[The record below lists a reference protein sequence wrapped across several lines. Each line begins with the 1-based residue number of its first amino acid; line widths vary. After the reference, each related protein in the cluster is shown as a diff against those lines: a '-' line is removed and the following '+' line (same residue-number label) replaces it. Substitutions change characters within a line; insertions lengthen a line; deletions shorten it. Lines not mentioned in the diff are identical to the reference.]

1 MMEAV
6 VSAHG
11 LGKSM
16 GAKVLLRDITVEV
29 APGNIVGIL
38 GKNGAG
44 KTTLLDILLGFSPA
58 STGHSSLF
66 GSDSFALSAE
76 AKHRIGFVPQQDD
89 LIDSL
94 TGAQHVSLNAS
105 MHRQWDGEL
114 IARLSNEWE
123 VPLDR
128 PVQVLSGGQRQKIS
142 TLLALGHRPD
152 LLVLDEPAS
161 SLDPIARRQFL
172 QQLLDIA
179 QSPTRTVLFSTHIV
193 SDLERVANQIWI
205 VREGAIAW
213 QGDLDT
219 LKESVVRLRF
229 QAARP
234 LPSALHLAGTLSERV
249 DGTVAEAVVGGWHE
263 GLQQELERRFEAEIS
278 VENLG
283 LEDIFLE
290 LHR

>member
-1 MMEAV
+1 MMDAV
-6 VSAHG
+6 VSTQQ
-11 LGKSM
+11 LGKSI
-16 GAKVLLRDITVEV
+16 GTKTLLRDITVSV

-58 STGHSSLF
+58 TQGTASLF
-66 GSDSFALSAE
+66 GTDSFALTADT
-76 AKHRIGFVPQQDD
+76 KRRIGFVPQQDD

-94 TGAQHVSLNAS
+94 TGAQHVSLSAS
-105 MHRQWDGEL
+105 LHRHWDSEL
-114 IARLSNEWE
+114 IARLGNEWDI
-123 VPLDR
+123 PLEH
-128 PVQVLSGGQRQKIS
+128 PVQALSGGQRQKIS
-142 TLLALGHRPD
+142 TLLALGHIPD

-179 QSPTRTVLFSTHIV
+179 QAPSRTVLFSTHIV
-193 SDLERVANQIWI
+193 ADLERVANKVWI
-205 VREGAIAW
+205 IREGAIAW

-219 LKESVVRLRF
+219 LKESVVRLRLHGH
-229 QAARP
+229 RP
-234 LPSALHLAGTLSERV
+234 LPPSLAIDGVLSQRV
-249 DGTVAEAVVGGWHE
+249 DGVRANIVVGDWSESRHHE
-263 GLQQELERRFEAEIS
+263 LARHLNADVT
-278 VENLG
+278 VENLS